1 MKTIEKIIGIIKIV
15 YGITEHMDCYEELAK
30 YFCKKGFLVFGIN
43 VTGHGKSLY
52 AGKIK
57 GYFGNEGSWQ
67 SVVENVYQS
76 YLLIKKQYANIPYY
90 LIGFSME
97 SFIVRTLLIKKDN
110 ELKINGCFLL
120 GTGYQPP
127 FLLKIIKIIVKSNCK
142 KVGEQNSSKLIDS
155 LTFDNYN
162 KKFKPIETNID
173 WLLKNKIE

>member
-67 SVVENVYQS
+67 SKVENVYQS
-76 YLLIKKQYANIPYY
+76 YLLIKTLPYY
-90 LIGFSME
+90 LIGFSMG
-97 SFIVRTLLIKKDN
+97 SFIVRTLMIKKIMN
-110 ELKINGCFLL
+110 
-120 GTGYQPP
+120 
-127 FLLKIIKIIVKSNCK
+127 
-142 KVGEQNSSKLIDS
+142 
-155 LTFDNYN
+155 
-162 KKFKPIETNID
+162 
-173 WLLKNKIE
+173 

>member
-1 MKTIEKIIGIIKIV
+1 
-15 YGITEHMDCYEELAK
+15 
-30 YFCKKGFLVFGIN
+30 
-43 VTGHGKSLY
+43 
-52 AGKIK
+52 
-57 GYFGNEGSWQ
+57 
-67 SVVENVYQS
+67 
-76 YLLIKKQYANIPYY
+76 
-90 LIGFSME
+90 ME
-97 SFIVRTLLIKKDN
+97 SFIVRTLLIKKDT